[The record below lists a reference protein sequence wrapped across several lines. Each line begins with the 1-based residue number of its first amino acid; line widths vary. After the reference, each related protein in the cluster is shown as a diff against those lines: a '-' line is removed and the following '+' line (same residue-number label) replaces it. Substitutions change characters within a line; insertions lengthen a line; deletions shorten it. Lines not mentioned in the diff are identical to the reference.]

1 MEEVLTEG
9 DFRFNDNLKYLKN
22 GLIQGTLCR
31 QGFQVYETSFYFD
44 KKRLYDFTRSAKAL
58 IREAM
63 TTHLV
68 KELGQPELQAP
79 LRAAFNS
86 PYNYWNY
93 KLGTTDES
101 LRMLIFVCNYGGQF
115 VADVIFKSKA
125 FLPNPYYTDHTQYAV
140 AVTLVCHRYTYF
152 QPWDDLST
160 EMGQLQLKW
169 WRWRSTRIV
178 NEQNVCYKLTKLT
191 VQTCS
196 LIVKPRTQGTLALF
210 TWHCP
215 RNELSYGRWWGQT
228 LRESWLS

>member
-1 MEEVLTEG
+1 MEDVVTEG
-9 DFRFNDNLKYLKN
+9 DSRFNDNLKYLEN
-22 GLIQGTLCR
+22 GLIQGTLCC
-31 QGFQVYETSFYFD
+31 QGCQVYETSFSFD

-63 TTHLV
+63 TTRLV

-86 PYNYWNY
+86 PYDYWNY
-93 KLGTTDES
+93 KLGTKDES
-101 LRMLIFVCNYGGQF
+101 LRMLIFVGNHGREF

-125 FLPNPYYTDHTQYAV
+125 FLPSFYLDQYAV

-169 WRWRSTRIV
+169 
-178 NEQNVCYKLTKLT
+178 
-191 VQTCS
+191 
-196 LIVKPRTQGTLALF
+196 
-210 TWHCP
+210 
-215 RNELSYGRWWGQT
+215 
-228 LRESWLS
+228 